1 MLNRYTVISRI
12 GGSNP
17 PPSASLPSRD
27 ILFPAPGADPNAA
40 ECGRLR
46 PSIRTTDPAR
56 EADFA
61 PFSGSLTPLSLTQLN
76 HARFGTD
83 VRSQQSQRFR
93 GNPMRC
99 GFEGRPLKGG
109 RPGSNYYVR
118 CDPVRRAECE
128 PAARSPAPGWRA
140 RAVPHVGV
148 VGCQHVRTPSGTGSS
163 PPAPATPPP
172 QSPDRRCRTSR
183 SAHPRQLDLDHAGGL
198 YSSQLR
204 ARVTGHQHC
213 GGGVRSRPQ

>member
-1 MLNRYTVISRI
+1 MF
-12 GGSNP
+12 GPGSS
-17 PPSASLPSRD
+17 PSASLPTRD
-27 ILFPAPGADPNAA
+27 ILFSRVRHRRNAA
-40 ECGRLR
+40 DCGHSR
-46 PSIRTTDPAR
+46 SFVRTSGTGRQAY
-56 EADFA
+56 FG
-61 PFSGSLTPLSLTQLN
+61 PFSGYLGALSLTQPN
-76 HARFGTD
+76 HAHFGTD
-83 VRSQQSQRFR
+83 VGRSSDQWLR
-93 GNPMRC
+93 GGPKGC

-148 VGCQHVRTPSGTGSS
+148 VGCQHVRTRSGTGSS